1 MNRGIVEWRI
11 IFRGDA
17 VERSLLTGPF
27 RHPDGPR
34 PLECCLISRQSL
46 PTAYRG
52 QVLLCSFTERRVLDV
67 LQDFVSQSATQLT
80 STLSET
86 RKFNLFAVSLQNV
99 GSVSVPLLGLTA

>member
-1 MNRGIVEWRI
+1 
-11 IFRGDA
+11 
-17 VERSLLTGPF
+17 
-27 RHPDGPR
+27 
-34 PLECCLISRQSL
+34 
-46 PTAYRG
+46 
-52 QVLLCSFTERRVLDV
+52 VLDV